1 MIGRGNNKRKEVKQ
15 MPIYKTPFEEPAP
28 EEITEIIKYGNKI
41 DLKTKKYNNSSHIQM
56 YEKYSK
62 TEMLNTITGETIR
75 ITPKDKK
82 VRREVISYMKG
93 VNHIVEE
100 NLLGQGNKAMLIKLQ
115 INEEIENKDGVLIC
129 KRFWEKLKR
138 KLPKETKFIRV
149 LIYHKENIPEYE
161 YWIISPES
169 ISIDE
174 KTIKALWED
183 GTKTAKVITPV
194 TKEIIEKEAQY
205 YKSNK
210 TNPELYKPSEQILG
224 MSKGIKRVSIEIADH
239 KTAKE
244 QCSRHKRTFESRKR
258 QVENI
263 NNVEQEVQVYTYET
277 YEKEKI
283 TIKLKAVNN
292 KRYIRRK
299 TRPTTKEKTSAK
311 VIPKKK
317 TFKEIEQETQEI
329 FTEIGQEVQKNIRRK
344 KK

>member
-1 MIGRGNNKRKEVKQ
+1 

-183 GTKTAKVITPV
+183 GTKTAKVMTPV

>member
-1 MIGRGNNKRKEVKQ
+1 

>member
-1 MIGRGNNKRKEVKQ
+1 

-174 KTIKALWED
+174 KTIKELWED

>member
-1 MIGRGNNKRKEVKQ
+1 

-56 YEKYSK
+56 YERHNK
-62 TEMLNTITGETIR
+62 TEMLNVVTGDTIR
-75 ITPKDKK
+75 IVPKDKK
-82 VRREVISYMKG
+82 ARGEVVSYMKG

-100 NLLGQGNKAMLIKLQ
+100 NLLCQGNKAMLIKLLT
-115 INEEIENKDGVLIC
+115 NEEMDNKDGALIC

-138 KLPKETKFIRV
+138 RLPKEAKFIRV
-149 LIYHKENIPEYE
+149 LIYHKKNIPEYDF
-161 YWIISPES
+161 WVISSEP
-169 ISIDE
+169 ISIDQ
-174 KTIKALWED
+174 TIIKSFWED

-283 TIKLKAVNN
+283 TIKLKTVNN

-299 TRPTTKEKTSAK
+299 TRTATKEKTSEK

-317 TFKEIEQETQEI
+317 TFKEIEQEAQGI
-329 FTEIGQEVQKNIRRK
+329 LTEIGQEVQKNIRRK

>member
-1 MIGRGNNKRKEVKQ
+1 

-82 VRREVISYMKG
+82 TRREVISYMKG

-149 LIYHKENIPEYE
+149 LIYYKENIPEYE

>member
-1 MIGRGNNKRKEVKQ
+1 

-28 EEITEIIKYGNKI
+28 EETTEIIKYGNKI

-82 VRREVISYMKG
+82 ARGEVISYMKG

-183 GTKTAKVITPV
+183 ETKTAKVIIPV

-283 TIKLKAVNN
+283 TIKLKTVNN

-299 TRPTTKEKTSAK
+299 TRTATKEKTSAK

-317 TFKEIEQETQEI
+317 TFKEIEQEAQGI
-329 FTEIGQEVQKNIRRK
+329 LTEIGQEVQKNIRRK

>member
-1 MIGRGNNKRKEVKQ
+1 

-28 EEITEIIKYGNKI
+28 EETTEIIKYGNKI

-82 VRREVISYMKG
+82 ARGEVISYMKG

-224 MSKGIKRVSIEIADH
+224 MSKGIKRVSIEMADH

-283 TIKLKAVNN
+283 TIKLKTVNN

-299 TRPTTKEKTSAK
+299 TRTATKEKTSAK

-317 TFKEIEQETQEI
+317 TFKEIEQETKEI

>member
-1 MIGRGNNKRKEVKQ
+1 

-82 VRREVISYMKG
+82 SRREVISYMKG